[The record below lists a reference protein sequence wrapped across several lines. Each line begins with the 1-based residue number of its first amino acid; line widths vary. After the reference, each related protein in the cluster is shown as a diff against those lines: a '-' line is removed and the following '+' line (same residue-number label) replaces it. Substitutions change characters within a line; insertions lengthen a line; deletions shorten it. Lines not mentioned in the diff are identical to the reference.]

1 MKIWTDKEGKKL
13 TPGEF
18 ASRWKEG
25 INKVTPLQ
33 QIKVSMFGYLI
44 IVAGILVGIVSA
56 IIYKSWWLLIIL
68 IGSFV
73 VTGVQFL
80 GMYQRYNLLSKIEKE
95 VNIDEKIIVKAI

>member
-1 MKIWTDKEGKKL
+1 MKVWTDKEGNKL

-68 IGSFV
+68 IGSIV

-80 GMYQRYNLLSKIEKE
+80 GMFQRYNLLKKIEKE
-95 VNIDEKIIVKAI
+95 VMVDGTI